1 MTDPKSFI
9 PPMVSRPAMIP
20 APRGIAMLIMSVAI
34 FYSRK
39 PPCYIHIV
47 IYVNLEMRMREIECE
62 KSLGDIMSRTDNIL
76 YVEIYYAMIEMKE
89 NDR

>member
-1 MTDPKSFI
+1 
-9 PPMVSRPAMIP
+9 
-20 APRGIAMLIMSVAI
+20 
-34 FYSRK
+34 
-39 PPCYIHIV
+39 
-47 IYVNLEMRMREIECE
+47 MREIECE